1 MGLFGYFPTYSLG
14 NVYAGCLNQTLR
26 LDVPDLDEHLRV
38 GQTVPATRWLKE
50 NLQQYGLLKTPGET
64 ITDACRFEPSEAP
77 LLDYLNTKFTKIYNL

>member
-26 LDVPDLDEHLRV
+26 LDVPDLDEHLRA

-50 NLQQYGLLKTPGET
+50 NLQQYGLLKTPSET

-77 LLDYLNTKFTKIYNL
+77 LLNYLNTKFTKIYNL